1 MDFSNKLV
9 NWYQVN
15 KRDLPWRNTVN
26 AYYIWLSEIILQQTR
41 VAQGMPYYLAFV
53 KAFPKVEDLANASE
67 DKVLKMWQGLGYY
80 SRARNLHFTAKDIAN
95 NYNGKFPNDHQK
107 ILKLK
112 GVGAYTAAAITSF
125 AFEMPYAVVDGNVIR
140 VLSRVFGIDI
150 PYDTTLGK
158 KHFAELAQELLLVE
172 NASTYNQ
179 AIMEFGAMQCKPK
192 SPDCSVCPM
201 QDFCVAYNKNTITEL
216 PVKSK
221 KIKVKNRFL
230 HFLMIEE
237 NGNVYLGKR
246 KKGIWNGLYEF
257 PFLEFDERLLEKQV
271 MKNEKWSD
279 IFKDSNTEVLSVS
292 SEFIHV
298 LSHQKIHAQFW
309 HLKVNNVQLENFEL
323 IVKKDL
329 LNYPV
334 SRLTEKYFQAIELV

>member
-26 AYYIWLSEIILQQTR
+26 AYFIWLSEIILQQTR

-80 SRARNLHFTAKDIAN
+80 SRARNLHFTAKDIAD
-95 NYNGKFPNDHQK
+95 NYKGKFPNDHQK

-140 VLSRVFGIDI
+140 VLSRVFGVDI

-201 QDFCVAYNKNTITEL
+201 QDFCLAYSKNTITEL

-237 NGNVYLGKR
+237 SGNVYLGKR

-279 IFKDSNTEVLSVS
+279 IFKDSNTELLSVS

-298 LSHQKIHAQFW
+298 LSHQKINAQFW

-323 IVKKDL
+323 IAKKNL